1 MLNEVNIIGHLGN
14 DPEIRYQPSG
24 EAIASLSVACS
35 ERWRDKKTGEQKEKT
50 EWIRVVVFGK
60 TAENVGEYLKKGS
73 QVFVKGKFR
82 TRKWQDQSGQEKYT
96 TEVVVDMDGTVK
108 FLDKKPQSQP
118 MQQQGGW
125 GKPQQPKQSPQA
137 QPPEPPLDF
146 DDDIPF
152 APIGLPYPRHAIY
165 VI

>member
-24 EAIASLSVACS
+24 DAIATMSIGCS
-35 ERWRDKKTGEQKEKT
+35 ERWKDKKTGEQKEKT

-60 TAENVGEYLKKGS
+60 LAENVGEYLKKGS
-73 QVFVKGKFR
+73 LVFVKGKFR
-82 TRKWQDQSGQEKYT
+82 TRKWQDQSGQDRYS
-96 TEVVVDMDGTVK
+96 TEVTVGMDGIVK
-108 FLDKKPQSQP
+108 FLDKKPQSQSTL
-118 MQQQGGW
+118 QQSGW
-125 GKPQQPKQSPQA
+125 GQPQQPQPQA
-137 QPPEPPLDF
+137 PQNEPPMDW
-146 DDDIPF
+146 DDNIPF

>member
-24 EAIASLSVACS
+24 DAIATMSIGCS

-60 TAENVGEYLKKGS
+60 LAENVGEYLKKGS
-73 QVFVKGKFR
+73 LVFVKGKFR
-82 TRKWQDQSGQEKYT
+82 TRKWQDQSGQDRYS
-96 TEVVVDMDGTVK
+96 TEVTVGMDGIVK
-108 FLDKKPQSQP
+108 FLDKKPQSQST
-118 MQQQGGW
+118 QQQSEW
-125 GKPQQPKQSPQA
+125 GQPQQPQQQA
-137 QPPEPPLDF
+137 TQNEPPMDF

-152 APIGLPYPRHAIY
+152 APIGLSYPRHAIY

>member
-24 EAIASLSVACS
+24 DAIATMSIGCS

-60 TAENVGEYLKKGS
+60 LAENVGEYLKKGS
-73 QVFVKGKFR
+73 LVFVKGKFR
-82 TRKWQDQSGQEKYT
+82 TRKWQDQSGQDRYS
-96 TEVVVDMDGTVK
+96 TEVTVGMDGIVK
-108 FLDKKPQSQP
+108 FLDKKPQST
-118 MQQQGGW
+118 QQQSGW
-125 GKPQQPKQSPQA
+125 GQPQQPA
-137 QPPEPPLDF
+137 QQNNEPPMDF
-146 DDDIPF
+146 SDDIPF

>member
-24 EAIASLSVACS
+24 DAIATMSIGCS

-60 TAENVGEYLKKGS
+60 LAENVGEYLKKGS
-73 QVFVKGKFR
+73 LVFVKGKFR
-82 TRKWQDQSGQEKYT
+82 TRKWQDQSGQDRYS
-96 TEVVVDMDGTVK
+96 TEVTVGMDGIVK
-108 FLDKKPQSQP
+108 FLDKKPQST
-118 MQQQGGW
+118 QQQGGW
-125 GKPQQPKQSPQA
+125 GQPQQPQQQAPQN
-137 QPPEPPLDF
+137 EPPMDW
-146 DDDIPF
+146 DENIPF

>member
-24 EAIASLSVACS
+24 DAIATMSIGCS

-60 TAENVGEYLKKGS
+60 LAENVGEYLKKGS
-73 QVFVKGKFR
+73 LVFVKGKFR
-82 TRKWQDQSGQEKYT
+82 TRKWQDQSGQDRYS
-96 TEVVVDMDGTVK
+96 TEVTVGMDGIVK
-108 FLDKKPQSQP
+108 FLDKKPQSQST
-118 MQQQGGW
+118 QQQGGW
-125 GKPQQPKQSPQA
+125 GQPQQPQQQAPQN
-137 QPPEPPLDF
+137 EPPMDF

>member
-24 EAIASLSVACS
+24 DAIATMSIGCS

-60 TAENVGEYLKKGS
+60 LAENVGEYLKKGS
-73 QVFVKGKFR
+73 LVFVKGKFR
-82 TRKWQDQSGQEKYT
+82 TRKWQDQSGQDRYS
-96 TEVVVDMDGTVK
+96 TEVTVGMDGIVK
-108 FLDKKPQSQP
+108 FLDKKPQSQQT
-118 MQQQGGW
+118 QQQGGW
-125 GKPQQPKQSPQA
+125 GQPQQPAQQSN
-137 QPPEPPLDF
+137 EPPMDF
-146 DDDIPF
+146 SDDIPF

>member
-24 EAIASLSVACS
+24 DAIATMSIGCS

-60 TAENVGEYLKKGS
+60 LAENVGEYLKKGS
-73 QVFVKGKFR
+73 LVFVKGKFI
-82 TRKWQDQSGQEKYT
+82 TRKWQDQSGQDRYS
-96 TEVVVDMDGTVK
+96 TEVIVGMDGIVK
-108 FLDKKPQSQP
+108 FLDKKPQSQST
-118 MQQQGGW
+118 QQQGGW
-125 GKPQQPKQSPQA
+125 GQPQQPQQPKQSPQA

-152 APIGLPYPRHAIY
+152 
-165 VI
+165 

>member
-24 EAIASLSVACS
+24 DAIATMSIGCS

-50 EWIRVVVFGK
+50 EWIRVVAFGK
-60 TAENVGEYLKKGS
+60 LAENVGEYLKKGS
-73 QVFVKGKFR
+73 LVFVKGKFR
-82 TRKWQDQSGQEKYT
+82 TRKWQDQSGQDRYS
-96 TEVVVDMDGTVK
+96 TEVTVGMDGIVK
-108 FLDKKPQSQP
+108 FIDKKPQSQST
-118 MQQQGGW
+118 QQQSGW
-125 GKPQQPKQSPQA
+125 GQPQQPQQQAPQN
-137 QPPEPPLDF
+137 EPPMDW
-146 DDDIPF
+146 DDNIPF